1 MLLVP
6 NFIESL
12 LTEYYEF
19 LYGINCYEHLYS
31 GPIISCNISLVS
43 IEMMIGQPIKLY
55 EKMLLLAANGDEWL
69 DIMGGV
75 PIFKLLQICK

>member
-1 MLLVP
+1 
-6 NFIESL
+6 
-12 LTEYYEF
+12 
-19 LYGINCYEHLYS
+19 
-31 GPIISCNISLVS
+31 
-43 IEMMIGQPIKLY
+43 MMIGQPIKLY